1 MTLKLITANHAAG
14 MAATMAGRAN
24 REALGFGGGVY
35 PITPQ
40 TECIEFL
47 AKQDIEKG
55 HLVRVESEHSA
66 MAVCIGTSIAGA
78 RSFTASSSN
87 GLAYM
92 TENVVSAAMYR
103 LPIVMMAVNR
113 TLGPPWNIW
122 VDHGDTLLL
131 RDAGWVQ
138 LYCEDNQ
145 EVFDLILMAFRVAED
160 PSVLLPVMV
169 CQDAFVLSHT
179 MVMTE
184 IPTQDLVDAFLPDL
198 DLPHRIAE
206 SAITIGGLDFPH
218 EVEVHR
224 LQLMEAMERVPRVYA
239 KAQDEFEAQF
249 GRRPPEPVVSYRNED
264 AEILLVSLGTTAAT
278 ARAAVDA
285 AREKGIKAGS
295 VRVAMFRPLP
305 EAALRAAVG
314 GVRKVAV
321 IDRDTCPGLGGIL
334 WAEVRG
340 VLGEAMV
347 QNYIIGLGG
356 GDVRPEHLLSLI
368 EEMHS
373 RERAEAPLVKEVG

>member
-314 GVRKVAV
+314 GVRKVAG